1 MTNDDALSDS
11 GHPSSRA
18 RNTDIRA
25 RRKRL
30 RVHLGF
36 AVVGLALLLC
46 VAAGVLTYQASAV
59 RNRLEGAADL
69 VPRLSSQLSEGDQ
82 KVAQTTFETI
92 RSHTSAAR
100 RTVDA
105 PLWNI
110 ATVIPFAG
118 ANFSA
123 VREVAVS
130 ADDLANLA
138 AAPLL
143 KVYTTLD
150 FETLA
155 PHDGRIDIAKLQDA
169 APSIIGAADAVRL
182 SHERMASID
191 HSKLMP
197 QLVEPISSATDQLKK
212 LDATL
217 TSASSVAQLL
227 PAMLGANEPRSYLVL
242 VQNSAETRATGGI
255 PGALA
260 LLNADGGQLSLG
272 KQSSAVELGAF
283 IPSLEV
289 DPEQT
294 RLYSARLGTQMQN
307 VNLTPDFPTA
317 ALTAKKMWEERHSS
331 DEVDGVITL
340 DPTML
345 SYLLGAT
352 GPVDLADPKALG
364 LIKGTS
370 LPSSLTKTN
379 VVATVLSDV
388 YREIA
393 EPATQDVYF
402 AAVAS
407 EVFTAL
413 TEGQGDSRE
422 LLRAV
427 SAGATENRLYLWSNR
442 ENEQMILARTPL
454 AGSVVGNQNGG
465 AAFGVYFNDG
475 TGAKMDFYAER
486 TVQLLS
492 TCESEG
498 YRNYTVRMTVANNA
512 PLDAATSLPA
522 YVTGGGTYGIAPG
535 RMRTNYVVYGP
546 AQSFVDSATVDGKS
560 VPVSSGK
567 HGSRPVGSVS
577 LELGPGDTSTIDM
590 IFSGVVQDS
599 EPQLRVTPSIHPT
612 GDVIGLFEHTACGQH
627 RDP

>member
-1 MTNDDALSDS
+1 MTNDDALSSS
-11 GHPSSRA
+11 GHPISRA
-18 RNTDIRA
+18 RNADIRE

-30 RVHLGF
+30 WVRIGF

-59 RNRLEGAADL
+59 RNKLEGAADL
-69 VPRLSSQLSEGDQ
+69 VPQLRSQLSDGDQ
-82 KVAQTTFETI
+82 IMAQTTFDAISTQ
-92 RSHTSAAR
+92 TSAAR
-100 RTVDA
+100 RTVDG
-105 PLWNI
+105 PFWNV

-130 ADDLANLA
+130 ADDLTSLA

-150 FETLA
+150 FEALA
-155 PHDGRIDIAKLQDA
+155 PHEGRINIAQLQDA
-169 APSIIGAADAVRL
+169 APSIVGAADAVRL

-191 HSKLMP
+191 RSKLLP
-197 QLVEPISSATDQLKK
+197 QLVGPISSATDQLKE
-212 LDATL
+212 LDVAL
-217 TSASSVAQLL
+217 TSASSLAQLL
-227 PAMLGANEPRSYLVL
+227 PAMLGADEPRSYLVL

-260 LLNADGGQLSLG
+260 LLNADGGRITLG

-283 IPSLEV
+283 KPSLEV

-294 RLYSARLGTQMQN
+294 LLYSARLGTQMQN

-317 ALTAKKMWEERHSS
+317 ALTAKKMWEERHPS
-331 DEVDGVITL
+331 DEVDGVIAL

-364 LIKGTS
+364 LIEGTS

-379 VVATVLSDV
+379 VVSTLLSDV

-413 TEGQGDSRE
+413 AEGQGDSRK
-422 LLRAV
+422 LIKAI
-427 SAGATENRLYLWSNR
+427 SAGATESRLYLWSNR
-442 ENEQMILARTPL
+442 TDEEVILTRTPL
-454 AGSVVGNQNGG
+454 AGSVVGNQSGG
-465 AAFGVYFNDG
+465 ATFGVYFNDG
-475 TGAKMDFYAER
+475 TGAKMDFYAKR

-492 TCESEG
+492 TCKSEG
-498 YRNYTVRMTVANNA
+498 YRSYTVRMTTANNA

-522 YVTGGGTYGIAPG
+522 YVTGGGTYGVAPG
-535 RMRTNYVVYGP
+535 RLRTNYVVYGP
-546 AQSFVDSATVDGKS
+546 AQAFVETATVNGKS

-567 HGSRPVGSVS
+567 HGARPVGTVQ
-577 LELGPGDTSTIDM
+577 LELGPGETSTIDLV
-590 IFSGVVQDS
+590 FSGVVQDS
-599 EPQLRVTPSIHPT
+599 EPQLRVTPTIQPPE
-612 GDVIGLFEHTACGQH
+612 DVVKPMERETCS
-627 RDP
+627 